1 MIQITKLIRNE
12 RSLPIFSFLIGMGVM
27 VLLFHKPYA
36 MYQSLTIPVSKVEG
50 KTIRVGE
57 KCYSYTAKDSLCPLV
72 NKDARQRGN

>member
-12 RSLPIFSFLIGMGVM
+12 RSVPIFSFLIGMGII

-50 KTIRVGE
+50 KTVRVGE

-72 NKDARQRGN
+72 NKDGRRSN

>member
-12 RSLPIFSFLIGMGVM
+12 RSVPIFSFLIGMGII

-36 MYQSLTIPVSKVEG
+36 MYQSLSIPVSKVEG
-50 KTIRVGE
+50 KTVRVGG

-72 NKDARQRGN
+72 NKDGRRSD

>member
-12 RSLPIFSFLIGMGVM
+12 RSVPIFSFLIGMGLV

-36 MYQSLTIPVSKVEG
+36 TYQSLNIPVSKIEG

-57 KCYSYTAKDSLCPLV
+57 KCYSYMAKDSLCPLV
-72 NKDARQRGN
+72 NKDGRRSD